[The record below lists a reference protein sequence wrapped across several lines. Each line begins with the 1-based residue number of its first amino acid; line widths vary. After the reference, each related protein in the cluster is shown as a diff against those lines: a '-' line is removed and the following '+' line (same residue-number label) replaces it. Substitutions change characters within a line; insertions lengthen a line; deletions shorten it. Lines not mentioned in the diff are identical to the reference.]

1 MDNLQSSLS
10 SQEFSFVSKS
20 IFPFTLECFVR
31 AEPVMN
37 TFECARVDSIVI
49 FDIFD
54 IVFLS
59 LFKIDPN
66 DLPIEF
72 ALVKQTQRAE
82 YLHCFRLAHPHDL
95 AHTDLHDIEW
105 VVVPVC
111 ARLPILVVAVLPGLR
126 EHSIVEHGVEHV
138 VTQVPLPRLLIFLHI
153 LLHWIVL
160 LICRHLHFGC
170 RVSIFNQGGR
180 VNTLKSRKKQRSG
193 QSHCRRVLVVNR
205 AKGRVFVVR
214 LRFLGRL
221 EKRNHRQ

>member
-20 IFPFTLECFVR
+20 IFSFALECLVR
-31 AEPVMN
+31 AEPVMY

-59 LFKIDPN
+59 LFKIDPD
-66 DLPIEF
+66 DLPIEL

-82 YLHCFRLAHPHDL
+82 HLHSFGLTHPHHL
-95 AHTDLHDIEW
+95 VHTDLHDIEG

-111 ARLPILVVAVLPGLR
+111 ARLSILVLAVLPGLR
-126 EHSIVEHGVEHV
+126 EHSIVEHRVQHI
-138 VTQVPLPRLLIFLHI
+138 VTQVPLTRLLIFLHI

-160 LICRHLHFGC
+160 FICRHLHFGC
-170 RVSIFNQGGR
+170 RVSIFNQ
-180 VNTLKSRKKQRSG
+180 
-193 QSHCRRVLVVNR
+193 VV
-205 AKGRVFVVR
+205 
-214 LRFLGRL
+214 
-221 EKRNHRQ
+221 